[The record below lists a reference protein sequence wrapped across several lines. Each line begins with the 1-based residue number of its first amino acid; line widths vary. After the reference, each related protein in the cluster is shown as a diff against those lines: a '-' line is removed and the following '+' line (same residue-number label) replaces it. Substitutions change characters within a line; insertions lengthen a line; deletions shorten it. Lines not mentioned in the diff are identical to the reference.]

1 MSILRFSVTRL
12 GFMSV
17 AALLVAVRIATPAVG
32 TKCVE
37 PTIYAGSVA
46 TEKEPSSTGLQV
58 VSLNMARE
66 ERLDRILRDL
76 GKAQDLAGA
85 DVWLL
90 QEAVER
96 LDSHT
101 IADLARSLN
110 LNYVFAPSD
119 FFDGGKLAYGLA
131 VLSRHP
137 ILEPRVIPLQRHNVK
152 FNHRCRIALEVQIP
166 GPAGPVRFYNV
177 HLDTRITL
185 KERIAQITPVLEQ
198 ASSLSGPSVVGGDL
212 NTADVR
218 WVWNVLPIP
227 FAQNHH
233 DRIQH
238 TFRDRGFASPLDGN
252 RPTIDVLKLPLRL
265 DWIFPRGFNSV
276 SAGVTTIKFSDHN
289 AVWVR
294 LEPAEGQD

>member
-1 MSILRFSVTRL
+1 MSILRFPATRL
-12 GFMSV
+12 GLMSV
-17 AALLVAVRIATPAVG
+17 AALLGIVRIATPAAER
-32 TKCVE
+32 KCVE
-37 PTIYAGSVA
+37 PTIYAGYVA
-46 TEKEPSSTGLQV
+46 TEEQLSSAGLKV
-58 VSLNMARE
+58 VSFNMARE
-66 ERLDRILRDL
+66 ERLDRILSDL
-76 GKAQDLAGA
+76 RKAQDLAGA

-96 LDSHT
+96 LNSHT
-101 IADLARSLN
+101 IADLAHSLN

-119 FFDGGKLAYGLA
+119 FFDDGKLAYGLA

-137 ILEPRVIPLQRHNVK
+137 ILEPRVIPLRRHNVK

-198 ASSLSGPSVVGGDL
+198 ASSWSGPSVVAGDL

-218 WVWNVLPIP
+218 WVWNILPIP

-233 DRIQH
+233 DRIQD
-238 TFRDRGFASPLDGN
+238 TFRDRGFASPLDEN
-252 RPTIDVLKLPLRL
+252 RPTIDVLHLPLRL
-265 DWIFPRGFNSV
+265 DWIFPRGFNPV
-276 SAGVTTIKFSDHN
+276 SAGVTTVKFSDHN

-294 LEPAEGQD
+294 LELPDGQD

>member
-1 MSILRFSVTRL
+1 MSILRFPATRL
-12 GFMSV
+12 GFMSL
-17 AALLVAVRIATPAVG
+17 AALLGVVRIATPAAG
-32 TKCVE
+32 TKCAE
-37 PTIYAGSVA
+37 STIYAGSVA
-46 TEKEPSSTGLQV
+46 TEKQLSSTGLLV

-76 GKAQDLAGA
+76 RKAQDLAGA
-85 DVWLL
+85 DIWLL

-96 LDSHT
+96 LNSHT
-101 IADLARSLN
+101 IADLAHSLN

-119 FFDGGKLAYGLA
+119 LFDGGKLASGLA

-137 ILEPRVIPLQRHNVK
+137 ILEPRIIPLRRHSLK
-152 FNHRCRIALEVQIP
+152 FNHRCRIALEVQIS
-166 GPAGPVRFYNV
+166 GPAGPVHFYNV

>member
-1 MSILRFSVTRL
+1 
-12 GFMSV
+12 MSV
-17 AALLVAVRIATPAVG
+17 AALLCAVGIATNAAG

-37 PTIYAGSVA
+37 PTIFAGSVA
-46 TEKEPSSTGLQV
+46 TEPQLSSTGLKV

-76 GKAQDLAGA
+76 RKAQDLAGA

-96 LDSHT
+96 PAST
-101 IADLARSLN
+101 RNIADLAHSLN
-110 LNYVFAPSD
+110 LNYVFARSD

-152 FNHRCRIALEVQIP
+152 FNQRCRIALEVQIP
-166 GPAGPVRFYNV
+166 GPAGTVRFYNV

-198 ASSLSGPSVVGGDL
+198 ASSLTVPSVVAGDF
-212 NTADVR
+212 NSADIR
-218 WVWNVLPIP
+218 WVWNILPIP

-233 DRIQH
+233 DRIQDA
-238 TFRDRGFASPLDGN
+238 FRDRGFASPLDGN
-252 RPTIDVLKLPLRL
+252 RPTIDVLNLDVLNLPLRL
-265 DWIFPRGFNSV
+265 DWIFPRGFNAV
-276 SAGVTTIKFSDHN
+276 SAGVTTVEFSDHN

-294 LEPAEGQD
+294 LELPDGQD